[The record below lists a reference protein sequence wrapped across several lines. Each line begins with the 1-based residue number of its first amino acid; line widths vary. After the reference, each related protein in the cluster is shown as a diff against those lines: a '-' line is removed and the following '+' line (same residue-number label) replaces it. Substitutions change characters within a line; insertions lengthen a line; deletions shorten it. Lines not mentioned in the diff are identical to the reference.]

1 MKRTLKIRA
10 LVALTATIVSAAC
23 GLLIG
28 YWIGRTITLRLTAGK
43 LNHEAARAI
52 SEGDMYARDVH
63 GALDAMYVSGYEY
76 CSKRD
81 MELLSHLLYTSQFL
95 KEIGRIRDNRIAC
108 STTLGSTSR
117 SSIELPRPDAIG
129 TDGVKAYRN
138 IPLFRLSNIEV
149 VALRADDSY
158 VVLYPYFDGLREP
171 STIHKKVTTVSEAE
185 RDQPLPMAGVA
196 VQPSWQQLTTN
207 SDLRIGEMMFSTRCS
222 SLSINH
228 ICTTAYLPVSEALQ
242 ANRGELKAFTVLG
255 GLTGALFGVVL
266 SIFYRRNRSMEHQL
280 RRAIRKDQLRVVYQ
294 PIVDLA
300 NGRIVGAEAL
310 ARWTD
315 EDGFAVGPDVFIK
328 IAEER
333 GFVGSITRLVVRHV
347 LRDFAATLRAHPD
360 FRVSINVA
368 AADLGDPEFLPMLN
382 HALERAGV
390 AARSVVIE
398 ITEGST
404 VQYKT
409 AMEAIVYLHQQGHS
423 VHIDDFGTG
432 YSSLSYLH
440 DLSVD
445 VIKIDKS
452 FTQTVGTKAVTS
464 GIVPQILSIA
474 EALNLR
480 VIAEGIETPQQSEYF
495 AAQTQPIL
503 GQGWLFSRAV
513 APAEFHRMLAADEKK
528 AQAVTEA
535 V

>member
-1 MKRTLKIRA
+1 MGREHPS
-10 LVALTATIVSAAC
+10 VA
-23 GLLIG
+23 
-28 YWIGRTITLRLTAGK
+28 
-43 LNHEAARAI
+43 
-52 SEGDMYARDVH
+52 
-63 GALDAMYVSGYEY
+63 
-76 CSKRD
+76 
-81 MELLSHLLYTSQFL
+81 
-95 KEIGRIRDNRIAC
+95 
-108 STTLGSTSR
+108 
-117 SSIELPRPDAIG
+117 ELPKPDSVG

-138 IPLFRLSNIEV
+138 IPLFRLPNIGV
-149 VALRADDSY
+149 VALQAGDSY
-158 VVLYPYFDGLREP
+158 VVMYPYFDNLREP
-171 STIHKKVTTVSEAE
+171 SAIHKKVTTVSEAE

-207 SDLRIGEMMFSTRCS
+207 SDLRIGEIMFSTRCS

-228 ICTTAYLPVSEALQ
+228 ICTTDYYSVSEALR
-242 ANRGELKAFTVLG
+242 ANRGELKAFIVLG

-266 SIFYRRNRSMEHQL
+266 SFLYRRNRSMEQQL
-280 RRAIRKDQLRVVYQ
+280 RRAIHKDQLRVVYQ

-315 EDGFAVGPDVFIK
+315 EEGYAVGPDVFVK
-328 IAEER
+328 IAEQR
-333 GFVGSITRLVVRHV
+333 GFVGLITRLVVRHV

-360 FRVSINVA
+360 FHLSINVA
-368 AADLGDPEFLPMLN
+368 AADLGDPEFLLMLE

-390 AARSVVIE
+390 AAQSLVIE

-409 AMEAIVYLHQQGHS
+409 AMETIVRLHQRGHS

-452 FTQTVGTKAVTS
+452 FTQTVGTEAVTA
-464 GIVPQILSIA
+464 GIVPQILAMA
-474 EALNLR
+474 EALSLR
-480 VIAEGIETPQQSEYF
+480 VIVEGIETRQQAEYF
-495 AAQTQPIL
+495 AAQAHSIL

-513 APAEFHRMLAADEKK
+513 APDEFHRLLAEDEKRM
-528 AQAVTEA
+528 QAAEA